1 MRASI
6 IIATHNEGEALSK
19 TIESCIETSA
29 GLDHEIILAD
39 DASTDGSVE
48 LAERRFTQVRVH
60 RHPERQGVSPTRV
73 LGARNAKGEVLV
85 FVDGHTNPAPGS
97 LARLVADVE
106 ETRGRAV
113 LTPQIAAL
121 DVQRWSND
129 TAQRGHGYGFDL
141 LTLECRWLQLK
152 EMRAVRE
159 RGRQYYESPAVIGCV
174 MAVGRELY
182 DRLWGFD
189 PHMRFW
195 GCEDLDLGLKC
206 WTMGYRIL
214 HDPQVVV
221 GHRFRSQFDN
231 FEVPLEHVVVNQLRL
246 GRKNFT
252 HAVWAEWVD
261 HQREQ
266 HAGPLAGHPH
276 GLWAEAWHV
285 FELGRESAEQERA
298 YLMARRQ
305 MDEFQYAERFGLN
318 WPRTES
324 KGRAAARLVSPS
336 PSPSPSGGP
345 SPSPPPGCRFQI
357 VGPAD
362 VPGLTKYQ
370 YQISVPAGK
379 TPTNISWSVDRPTA
393 GFEGATNQATVTVTF
408 KNTAADWIK
417 LRATFVLD
425 GKNECAEKQIALV
438 QVDTGTATF
447 GNPGTVSGSAGGSL
461 VFLENPPPPPAV
473 PTWVTTHDPGSDCA
487 AFTFNGTDQA
497 GEPSQFINSNGG
509 GGGAA
514 FTAETTIKLTSP
526 AQKPTAHQQIQI
538 GFLQG
543 SFHAG
548 SATYATTPPGKK
560 RNIVLP
566 TTNSVDW
573 LVTPCSPGATDDWP
587 WYDQSARVTG
597 SGTSPFSQKLSM
609 IDAPK
614 VGIPTQFNP
623 NNGADPN
630 ATKALVSAADTD
642 TFTLRVAART
652 LDPDLGANKHY
663 FDQGHSNWSVN
674 FVFPVV
680 PGVSIVTTG
689 PDWAKPANP
698 TEVNVNVVPAI
709 TLASPKFKQWV
720 PS

>member
-19 TIESCIETSA
+19 TIESCIDNSV
-29 GLDHEIILAD
+29 GLDHEIIVAD
-39 DASTDGSVE
+39 DSSTDGSVE
-48 LAERRFTQVRVH
+48 RAERRFSQVRVH
-60 RHPERQGVSPTRV
+60 RHPERQGVSPARV
-73 LGARNAKGEVLV
+73 LGARHAKGEVLL
-85 FVDGHTNPAPGS
+85 FVDGHTNPTPGS
-97 LARLVADVE
+97 LTRLVADVE

-113 LTPQIAAL
+113 LTPQITAL
-121 DVQRWSND
+121 DVQLWSND
-129 TAQRGHGYGFDL
+129 AAQRGHGYGFDL

-195 GCEDLDLGLKC
+195 GCEDLDLGVKC

-246 GRKNFT
+246 GRKHFT
-252 HAVWAEWVD
+252 QTVWEEWVGY
-261 HQREQ
+261 QREQ
-266 HAGPLAGHPH
+266 HSGPLTGHPH

-285 FELGRESAEQERA
+285 FEGGRESAEQERA

-305 MDEFQYAERFGLN
+305 MDEFQYAERFGLS

-324 KGRAAARLVSPS
+324 KGRAAARLTAVSS
-336 PSPSPSGGP
+336 P

-357 VGPAD
+357 AGPAD

-370 YQISVPAGK
+370 YQITVPAGK
-379 TPTNISWSVDRPTA
+379 TPTNISWQVDRPTA
-393 GFEGATNQATVTVTF
+393 GFEGATDQKAVMVTF

-438 QVDTGTATF
+438 KVDTGTATF
-447 GNPGTVSGSAGGSL
+447 TNPGKVAGAATGNS
-461 VFLENPPPPPAV
+461 VFLVNPPPGPAV
-473 PTWVTTHDPGSDCA
+473 PTWVTTHDPGSACA
-487 AFTFNGTDQA
+487 AFTYNGTNQA
-497 GEPSQFINSNGG
+497 AEPRQFINSNGG

-514 FTAETTIKLTSP
+514 FQAETTVKLTSP
-526 AQKPTAHQQIQI
+526 AQKPTAHQRIQI
-538 GFLQG
+538 GLLQAG
-543 SFHAG
+543 FHAG
-548 SATYATTPPGKK
+548 SATYATTPAGKK
-560 RNIVLP
+560 RTITLP
-566 TTNSVDW
+566 ATANVDW
-573 LVTPCSPGATDDWP
+573 LAAPCSAGATDEWP
-587 WYDQSARVTG
+587 WYDQSVRATG
-597 SGTSPFSQKLSM
+597 SGASPFSKTFTLTDSPG
-609 IDAPK
+609 A
-614 VGIPTQFNP
+614 GIPARFNP
-623 NNGADPN
+623 NNGGDPN
-630 ATKALVSAADTD
+630 ATKALASCADTD
-642 TFTLRVAART
+642 AFTLQVAVRT
-652 LDPDLGANKHY
+652 LDTDLNANKHY

-674 FVFPVV
+674 FVFPVT

-689 PDWAKPANP
+689 PDWAKPGSP
-698 TEVNVNVVPAI
+698 TEIDVNVVPSV
-709 TLASPKFKQWV
+709 TLANAPFRRFI
-720 PS
+720 PA